1 MKFSL
6 KKKNKTE
13 SSLDITVSSEDI
25 EKKVSSKLS
34 STQKSAK
41 IKGFRKGKAPM
52 NIVSKMYGPEI
63 RQDVIYDSVISLF
76 YSQVQDKGL
85 KPVGR
90 PNLLP
95 QNIEEGKDIKF
106 RATFET
112 YPEVKIANLKR
123 LSYKKTTSSI
133 EEDDLDRT
141 IINLQK
147 RMSSWEPSKEA
158 STRGDQ
164 VKIDFVGTIHGKEFD
179 GNKAADIIVEIG
191 SKSMIEGFEDGLISL
206 KKGDTKILELK
217 FPKDYM
223 KTEIASKEVEF
234 DVSIKEVLKPVL
246 CELNSEFFLKTGI
259 DVATLEEYRV
269 EIKKKLE
276 NDLENLIKNKI
287 KQSLFKSLID
297 NNPFEIPKVMVDTEI
312 NNIKKDTANRL
323 GIDSKDLDDKKF
335 PLESLENEADK
346 RVRIGILL
354 NQIIEDNKLK
364 PNAERV
370 KEIIQERASVYKEPQ
385 QVINWFYS
393 DDEQLRNI
401 EAISLEEQVVDL
413 VMNEA
418 QTIEEKLS
426 YEECVNGN

>member
-1 MKFSL
+1 MKIP
-6 KKKNKTE
+6 
-13 SSLDITVSSEDI
+13 ITV
-25 EKKVSSKLS
+25 
-34 STQKSAK
+34 
-41 IKGFRKGKAPM
+41 P
-52 NIVSKMYGPEI
+52 
-63 RQDVIYDSVISLF
+63 
-76 YSQVQDKGL
+76 
-85 KPVGR
+85 
-90 PNLLP
+90 
-95 QNIEEGKDIKF
+95 
-106 RATFET
+106 
-112 YPEVKIANLKR
+112 
-123 LSYKKTTSSI
+123 SI

-141 IINLQK
+141 ILNLQK

-393 DDEQLRNI
+393 DDKQLRNI